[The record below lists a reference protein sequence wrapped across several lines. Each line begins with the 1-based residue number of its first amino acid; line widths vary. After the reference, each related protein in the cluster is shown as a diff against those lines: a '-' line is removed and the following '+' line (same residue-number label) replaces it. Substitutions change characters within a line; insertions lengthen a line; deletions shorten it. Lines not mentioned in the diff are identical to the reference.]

1 MVEAV
6 SVYCATEYVVV
17 IHSAFWHS
25 DILTLKSPCS
35 LVSTTSEVGSGQ
47 ESRKEITPRHPS
59 WLGPKGEIDWMPPW
73 AADQAQLKTIK
84 KSDADRTPDTSLHHY
99 FFFSSSFFPRCM
111 HG

>member
-6 SVYCATEYVVV
+6 SVYCALEYVMV
-17 IHSAFWHS
+17 IHGAIWH
-25 DILTLKSPCS
+25 LALKNVCS

-59 WLGPKGEIDWMPPW
+59 RLGPKGEIDWMPPW
-73 AADQAQLKTIK
+73 AADKAQLKTVK
-84 KSDADRTPDTSLHHY
+84 KSDADGTPDASLHHS
-99 FFFSSSFFPRCM
+99 FFFPSSFFPRCM